1 MMNNLV
7 SLIIGIVMCEVRNR
21 IYDFISEQYV
31 NTVYNIVDV
40 HLFVISLKMVMLD
53 SHSDTKCKGISST
66 NRS

>member
-1 MMNNLV
+1 
-7 SLIIGIVMCEVRNR
+7 MCEVRNR